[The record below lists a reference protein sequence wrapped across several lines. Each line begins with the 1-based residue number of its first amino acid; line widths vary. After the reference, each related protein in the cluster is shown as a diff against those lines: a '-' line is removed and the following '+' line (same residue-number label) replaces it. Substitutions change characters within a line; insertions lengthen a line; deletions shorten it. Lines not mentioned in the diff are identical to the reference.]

1 MGLSLYDV
9 SVPVFVRGMRNM
21 GAFLE
26 KARRHAASTGMAD
39 SELAEARLYPDM
51 LPLTGQVQRASDS
64 ARFVL
69 SRVGQQA
76 MVPIEDNETT
86 FDELQG
92 RIQATLDVLAAAPA
106 GCMDGREEAPV
117 VVKTRAG
124 ELHFTG
130 RDYVLSF
137 ALPNFFFH
145 VTTAYAILRHK
156 GVPVGKVDFL
166 RGADA
171 PQA

>member
-1 MGLSLYDV
+1 MSLSLYDV
-9 SVPVFVRGMRNM
+9 SVPVLARGMRNM

-26 KARRHAASTGMAD
+26 KARRHAATTGMAD
-39 SELAEARLYPDM
+39 SELLEARLFEDM

-64 ARFVL
+64 ARFVV
-69 SRVGQQA
+69 SRVGQQT
-76 MVPIEDNETT
+76 VDPIEDNETS
-86 FDELQG
+86 FDDLQR

-106 GCMDGREEAPV
+106 SCMDGREEAQV

-156 GVPVGKVDFL
+156 GVSVGKVDFL
-166 RGADA
+166 RGADST
-171 PQA
+171 QA